1 MSTQAFVSYPQ
12 PENTRAI
19 PGAVFNFLVRGPQTG
34 NSFSLVK
41 ISVQHGNEPP
51 AHVHTREDEFY
62 YILEGAMKFIVDGHE
77 MIARAGECAFL
88 PINKKHQFEVVG
100 DKAEVLM
107 WMSAAGLD
115 QWFWDNSMPAPEGQA
130 LPLMQ
135 APPPPEVVQHFVTS
149 LGQYG
154 VVMQ

>member
-1 MSTQAFVSYPQ
+1 MSTKAFISSPQ

-19 PGAVFNFLVRGPQTG
+19 PGAVFNFLVRGPQTA

-51 AHVHTREDEFY
+51 AHTHTREDEFY
-62 YILEGAMKFIVDGHE
+62 YILNGAMKFIVDGE
-77 MIARAGECAFL
+77 EFIAQKGQCAYL
-88 PINKKHQFEVVG
+88 PINKPHQFEVIG
-100 DKAEVLM
+100 DEAEVLM

-115 QWFWDNSMPAPEGQA
+115 QWFWDNSLPAPDGQP

-135 APPPPEVVQHFVTS
+135 GPPPAEAIQHFVTS